1 MSAEMA
7 CASPPPLLKP
17 AMSMND
23 VRTSL
28 PGAVVPYAQKSSTRQ
43 APQKEPGPLQRRI
56 SMMDG
61 EGSKSTPINVRV
73 HGSSSG
79 GSSSEGIHASN
90 TPPNLSLSKGH
101 RGYAQQQ
108 AFHRAQT
115 DQGLEIVSEVPRETA
130 LKWTLLK
137 ENAEKQAQQ
146 ESGLQKRKSS
156 GGVRFSGAGAGAE
169 PRRQRQSHIGGDPY
183 SGSTFAG
190 SFSRR
195 RRPSHIEE
203 ELTES
208 RRGSVFGSRRASLE
222 DEAETDSAS
231 AAPTVFASPWAAAHV
246 RTS

>member
-1 MSAEMA
+1 MASLQVPCNLYLKSAAESCMESSA
-7 CASPPPLLKP
+7 PEPP
-17 AMSMND
+17 
-23 VRTSL
+23 
-28 PGAVVPYAQKSSTRQ
+28 
-43 APQKEPGPLQRRI
+43 
-56 SMMDG
+56 
-61 EGSKSTPINVRV
+61 
-73 HGSSSG
+73 
-79 GSSSEGIHASN
+79 
-90 TPPNLSLSKGH
+90 
-101 RGYAQQQ
+101 
-108 AFHRAQT
+108 
-115 DQGLEIVSEVPRETA
+115 
-130 LKWTLLK
+130 
-137 ENAEKQAQQ
+137 AQQ

-246 RTS
+246 RCGIVIRDSCIEHQH